1 MSWLWLGVKHKC
13 PYCNNINRF
22 LKYYTVNDGSGF
34 IDIGDY
40 IPNNI
45 EDELGFISADGYCD
59 KCKNYYQC
67 KVGIRKS
74 RLTDIVIFSKL
85 EEKRC

>member
-1 MSWLWLGVKHKC
+1 MSWLQLHINHKC
-13 PYCNNINRF
+13 PYCSNENHV
-22 LKYYTVNDGSGF
+22 LKYYTVSGENGF
-34 IDIGDY
+34 IDIGEY
-40 IPNNI
+40 IPNDI